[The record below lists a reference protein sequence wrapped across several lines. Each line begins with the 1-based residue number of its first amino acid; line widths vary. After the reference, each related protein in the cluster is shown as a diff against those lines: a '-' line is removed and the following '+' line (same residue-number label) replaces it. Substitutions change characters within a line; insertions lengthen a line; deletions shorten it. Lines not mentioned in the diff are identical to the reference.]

1 MFQPPESLHI
11 LLFTKFDYF
20 SLFLLRGLCQI
31 HSYFQRASGDY
42 IHLIFLKRLPI
53 NFCMI

>member
-20 SLFLLRGLCQI
+20 SLFLLWGLCQI